1 MEIIRSTPR
10 ELNFFKTFE
19 DWLAGQDGRLWVI
32 TPFVDKIGVSLLNS
46 VGHAKDMKLITRR
59 NKELVN
65 LKSGI
70 TIKMM
75 PEIHVKLYIGDRE
88 CFFGSLNLTVNSLMD
103 SLEMVMKFT
112 EASVM
117 QKVVKYFEVLWV

>member
-19 DWLAGQDGRLWVI
+19 DWLAAQDGRLWVI

-75 PEIHVKLYIGDRE
+75 PEIHVKLYIGDNE

>member
-19 DWLAGQDGRLWVI
+19 DWLSAQDGRLWMI
-32 TPFVDKIGVSLLNS
+32 TPFVDKIGVSLINS
-46 VGHAKDMKLITRR
+46 SGHAKDMKLITRR

-65 LKSGI
+65 IKSSIGL
-70 TIKMM
+70 KMM
-75 PEIHVKLYIGDRE
+75 ADIHVKLYIGDNE

-117 QKVVKYFEVLWV
+117 QKVMKYFEVLWI